1 MREELSTS
9 LSNRA
14 ASYLEMKDYI
24 SALADAEGVIQLK
37 RNWSKAH
44 FRKAKSLVGLGRPEE
59 AADALQLGLSYEPG
73 NAVRPVSH
81 THDLSTNP
89 VH

>member
-1 MREELSTS
+1 
-9 LSNRA
+9 
-14 ASYLEMKDYI
+14 MKDYI